1 MGLLYKIAKWSVNKL
16 IKKGVDLTDLVETDE
31 HTQKIREVAHRL
43 NDDMV
48 MLQNDFSIKRAEI
61 IELQSQLI
69 QAVEPVYITMLAESK
84 DSMIQT
90 TMTKHWIDKLDEIKT
105 YFKVIKGYLRFVSK
119 IRTQSYSRNNFLK
132 QVYHLLLETKQKQL
146 IPHSRPIQE
155 IILLKI
161 CLSWVN

>member
-31 HTQKIREVAHRL
+31 HTQKIREVAHRWTA
-43 NDDMV
+43 DMV

-90 TMTKHWIDKLDEIKT
+90 TMTKHWIDKLDEINHAITEHETMVSNFNK
-105 YFKVIKGYLRFVSK
+105 KHEQLRILESK
-119 IRTQSYSRNNFLK
+119 L
-132 QVYHLLLETKQKQL
+132 
-146 IPHSRPIQE
+146 
-155 IILLKI
+155 
-161 CLSWVN
+161 